1 MTAFLAALVP
11 EADVVVGSLRE
22 RWDPAVRR
30 GLGAHVTIRYPFLPL
45 EQLGPDD
52 LGRLGAAVASVPA
65 FRYALARVS
74 SFRTTVFLA
83 PEPAAPFLAV
93 RVAVE
98 AALGARLP
106 ADPHP
111 AHVPHLSVARH
122 VRLEQP
128 SVVAATEEALR
139 ASPVTATCKEV
150 ALLERQD
157 GPWVVRLRFP
167 LRMP

>member
-11 EADVVVGSLRE
+11 EADIVVGFLRE

-30 GLGAHVTIRYPFLPL
+30 GLGAHITIRYPFLPL

-52 LGRLGAAVASVPA
+52 PGRLGAAVASVPA

-74 SFRTTVFLA
+74 SFRTTVFLD

-98 AALGARLP
+98 AAFGTRLP
-106 ADPHP
+106 IDPHP
-111 AHVPHLSVARH
+111 AYVPHLSVARH

-128 SVVAATEEALR
+128 RVAAAAEEALR
-139 ASPVTATCKEV
+139 ASPVRATCKEV
-150 ALLERQD
+150 VLLEREG
-157 GPWVVRLRFP
+157 GPWLVRLRFP
-167 LRMP
+167 LRVL